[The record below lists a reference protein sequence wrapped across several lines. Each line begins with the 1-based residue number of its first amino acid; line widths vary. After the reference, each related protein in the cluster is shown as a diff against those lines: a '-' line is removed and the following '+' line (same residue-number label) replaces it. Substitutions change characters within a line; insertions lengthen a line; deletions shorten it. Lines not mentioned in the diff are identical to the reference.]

1 MDEERELSA
10 RSTSP
15 YAALLGVQVLFGSLP
30 VIAKIVLAVMP
41 SIGLVGFR
49 VGITAVALFIFQR
62 GRGSLKLKHTGDY
75 RRLAT
80 LSLFGVVFNQLLFVG
95 GLSYTRAANTSLLAV
110 TIPIFTMMV
119 GAVIG
124 TERLRLLKVVGVI
137 LAAAGVLFLFA
148 SVICVPLGLAA
159 LNKIDVWTIDAKIW
173 ALVFYIS
180 IVATAGPYLLNAWA
194 LARVSPTTVA
204 IFVYLQPLIGF
215 CLAVLFLGE
224 ILTENFAFAAILIFA
239 GVFLTVRRNDRVPQ
253 ITDT

>member
-137 LAAAGVLFLFA
+137 LAAAGVLFPA
-148 SVICVPLGLAA
+148 CRLGLP
-159 LNKIDVWTIDAKIW
+159 L
-173 ALVFYIS
+173 S
-180 IVATAGPYLLNAWA
+180 IRSMSGQSTRKFG
-194 LARVSPTTVA
+194 RSFFT
-204 IFVYLQPLIGF
+204 F
-215 CLAVLFLGE
+215 
-224 ILTENFAFAAILIFA
+224 
-239 GVFLTVRRNDRVPQ
+239 R
-253 ITDT
+253 

>member
-1 MDEERELSA
+1 M
-10 RSTSP
+10 
-15 YAALLGVQVLFGSLP
+15 
-30 VIAKIVLAVMP
+30 
-41 SIGLVGFR
+41 
-49 VGITAVALFIFQR
+49 
-62 GRGSLKLKHTGDY
+62 
-75 RRLAT
+75 
-80 LSLFGVVFNQLLFVG
+80 
-95 GLSYTRAANTSLLAV
+95 
-110 TIPIFTMMV
+110 
-119 GAVIG
+119 
-124 TERLRLLKVVGVI
+124 
-137 LAAAGVLFLFA
+137 
-148 SVICVPLGLAA
+148 PLGLAA